1 MKHLSGK
8 YLSFR
13 LAREEYAIPILT
25 VREIIGV
32 MNITPVPHAPRD
44 VRGVINLRGKIVP
57 VVDLRR
63 RFSMSDTENTPETC
77 IIVVTLN
84 EGKASFD
91 TGILV
96 DSVREVLEIRGDD
109 ISPPPPLGKGLSNDF
124 ILGMAKTKEGVTI
137 LLEIEGVLKRT
148 DVSSEVNKQH
158 EAVVA

>member
-13 LAREEYAIPILT
+13 LAREEYAIPILA
-25 VREIIGV
+25 VREIIGL

-63 RFSMSDTENTPETC
+63 RFAMSDTESTPESC
-77 IIVVTLN
+77 IIVVNLN
-84 EGKASFD
+84 EGNGSFD

-96 DSVREVLEIRGDD
+96 DSVREVLEIRGED
-109 ISPPPPLGKGLSNDF
+109 ISPPPPLGKAISNDF
-124 ILGMAKTKEGVTI
+124 ILGMAKTKDSVTI
-137 LLEIEGVLKRT
+137 LLEIDDVLKAT
-148 DVSSEVNKQH
+148 DVSSAVNKQH
-158 EAVVA
+158 DAALA